1 MPLQVLSWRLKK
13 GQWVRIWLDSWLF
26 SGHCK
31 TCIDMVRKDGFI
43 IDKVLT
49 LEHLVEDVIS
59 HTHQSIHLGGM
70 PPSDGF
76 GICYR
81 TKHAKYYSN
90 VIQKIMICAKKNPTQ
105 TNPNLQP
112 VIREVQT
119 WGAGSRDDWQINN
132 IVVLRATRNL
142 RYSLVS
148 VNTFTSFSLPV

>member
-1 MPLQVLSWRLKK
+1 
-13 GQWVRIWLDSWLF
+13 
-26 SGHCK
+26 
-31 TCIDMVRKDGFI
+31 MVRKDGFI

-90 VIQKIMICAKKNPTQ
+90 VIQKIMIYAQKKPPKQ
-105 TNPNLQP
+105 TPISNWGHSQLSEKFKL
-112 VIREVQT
+112 EVLDPEMIGRLIT
-119 WGAGSRDDWQINN
+119 LWC
-132 IVVLRATRNL
+132 
-142 RYSLVS
+142 
-148 VNTFTSFSLPV
+148 